1 MAMLK
6 IIKVSVLLILPFFVK
21 AQKNGEIINKTAIQ
35 NSEELSEYVENSENR
50 TNVSFDKERYKSI
63 EEINLFGITYYS
75 DGLKVNGFLLIPN
88 GDEKFPVIIYN
99 RGGSFNFGS
108 LTTNGSIRL
117 GELAVIASKGYIV
130 VASQYRGNGGGEGRE
145 EFGGSDIND
154 VLNLFPLIDNLPQ
167 ADTEK
172 IGMFGWSRG
181 GMMTY
186 ISNTKTNRLKAIAVG
201 GALSDLKSSFEDRPD
216 WGEYIAD
223 SIPLYKQ
230 NEEEFLNSRS
240 AIKLVDKFP
249 ENVPV
254 LMVHGT
260 SDWRVKPPCALELA
274 MEFDKYRIP
283 YKLIMYDGAD
293 HAITEHKQDVYNQ
306 VLIWFDR
313 FLKNNEPVPD
323 MEYHGR

>member
-1 MAMLK
+1 MGKLEYL
-6 IIKVSVLLILPFFVK
+6 IITVIFCFNIVAS
-21 AQKNGEIINKTAIQ
+21 AQENGEIVHKIRIN
-35 NSEELSEYVENSENR
+35 NSEELSEYVKNTEGRADVKFNS
-50 TNVSFDKERYKSI
+50 ERYKSI

-75 DGLKVNGFLLIPN
+75 DGLQVKGFLLLPKE
-88 GDEKFPVIIYN
+88 DKKFPVIIYN

-117 GELAVIASKGYIV
+117 GELASIASRGYIIL
-130 VASQYRGNGGGEGRE
+130 ASQYRGNGGGEGRE
-145 EFGGSDIND
+145 EFGGKDVND

-167 ADTEK
+167 ADSDN

-186 ISNTKTNRLKAIAVG
+186 IVNTKTDRLKAIAVG
-201 GALSDLKSSFEDRPD
+201 GALSDLQKSFEDRPG

-223 SIPLYKQ
+223 SVPAFSQ
-230 NEEEFLNSRS
+230 NKEEFLNSRS
-240 AIKLVDKFP
+240 AIKMVDKFP
-249 ENVPV
+249 TNIPV
-254 LMVHGT
+254 LMMHGT
-260 SDWRVKPPCALELA
+260 SDWRVKSSGALQLA
-274 MEFDKYRIP
+274 LEFDKYRVP

-293 HAITEHKQDVYNQ
+293 HAISEHKQDVYNQ
-306 VLIWFDR
+306 MIYWFDR

>member
-1 MAMLK
+1 MLK
-6 IIKVSVLLILPFFVK
+6 IIMVNALLVLSFITM
-21 AQKNGEIINKTAIQ
+21 AQKNGDIINKISIQ
-35 NSEELSEYVENSENR
+35 NSEELSVYVKNTENR
-50 TNVSFDKERYKSI
+50 TNASFNKERYKSI
-63 EEINLFGITYYS
+63 KEINLFGITYYS

-88 GDEKFPVIIYN
+88 SDEKFPVIIYN

-117 GELAVIASKGYIV
+117 GELAKISAQGYII

-145 EFGGSDIND
+145 EFGGSDVND

-167 ADTEK
+167 ADIEN

-186 ISNTKTNRLKAIAVG
+186 ISNTRTNRLKAIAVG
-201 GALSDLKSSFEDRPD
+201 GALSDLKSSFDDRPD

-223 SIPLYKQ
+223 SVSLYKQ

-240 AIKLVDKFP
+240 AINLVDKFP
-249 ENVPV
+249 LGVPI
-254 LMVHGT
+254 LMMHGT
-260 SDWRVKPPCALELA
+260 SDWRVKPSCALA
-274 MEFDKYRIP
+274 MALEFDKYRIP

-293 HAITEHKQDVYNQ
+293 HAILEHKQDVFDQ
-306 VLIWFDR
+306 LINWFDR

-323 MEYHGR
+323 MKYHGK